1 MELNK
6 LATDYI
12 KIKKKEK
19 ELRKKVI
26 AVENEIISAMGNLK
40 LEGTTTTETNIFKIS
55 VTTKIT
61 RKLDYDAFLA
71 LGVPEAQS
79 FVELKPQL
87 NLTLFRAYSLFEP
100 EKAASCVTST
110 PAKTSIKVEVKQ

>member
-6 LATDYI
+6 KCTDYI
-12 KIKKKEK
+12 KLKKRQR
-19 ELRKKVI
+19 ELADKVLKLEEEI
-26 AVENEIISAMGNLK
+26 ANSMNLK

-71 LGVPEAQS
+71 LGIPEAQS

-87 NLTLFRAYSLFEP
+87 NLTAFRAYSTFEP
-100 EKAASCVTST
+100 EKAASCVTSS

>member
-6 LATDYI
+6 LATDFI
-12 KIKKKEK
+12 KLKKKERELK
-19 ELRKKVI
+19 EKVLKLEEEI
-26 AVENEIISAMGNLK
+26 ANSMNLK

-61 RKLDYDAFLA
+61 RKLDYDAFLS

-100 EKAASCVTST
+100 EKAASCVTSS